1 MGRVSGVVGGRVV
14 CLRSALLVLLCWL
27 PWTVPDEEMMRTTT
41 TRALL
46 LSKARQQSTPSFSA
60 FNVARGLSTKP
71 KEPEKPK
78 LGKPYKE
85 LSVGV
90 IKETFPLEKRVAAT
104 PEVSVQWTGS
114 YISFSAALGRQTHC
128 NSSDTATRV

>member
-1 MGRVSGVVGGRVV
+1 
-14 CLRSALLVLLCWL
+14 
-27 PWTVPDEEMMRTTT
+27 MRTTT

-46 LSKARQQSTPSFSA
+46 LSKARQTATPSVSA
-60 FNVARGLSTKP
+60 LSLSRGLSSKA

-85 LSVGV
+85 LSIGV

-104 PEVSVQWTGS
+104 PEVSPRR
-114 YISFSAALGRQTHC
+114 A
-128 NSSDTATRV
+128 